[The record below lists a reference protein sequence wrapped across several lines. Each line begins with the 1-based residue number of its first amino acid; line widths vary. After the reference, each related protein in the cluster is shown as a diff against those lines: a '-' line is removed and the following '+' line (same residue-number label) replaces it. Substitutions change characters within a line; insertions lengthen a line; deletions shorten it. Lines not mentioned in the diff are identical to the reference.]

1 MAERERVILIGGGFG
16 GLQAAR
22 GLAGQAVDV
31 TLIDRNNYHLF
42 QPLLYQVATAAISPA
57 DIAHPIR
64 AVFRRA
70 PNIRVLMAEVTG
82 IDVAARQVTLHDD
95 EVLAYDSLIVASGA
109 THAYFGHDDWAA
121 HAPGLKTIGDALAL
135 RSRFLRAFEL
145 AERTSEPAR
154 RQQLLTF
161 VIIGAGPTGVE
172 LAGAIAE
179 IARSVLPGEFRSIRA
194 EDTRILL
201 LEAGPRPLSAFPEP
215 LSAAAREQL
224 ERLGVEVRCGQPVAE
239 VAAGR
244 VTVGGEPIAAECIF
258 WAAGVAA
265 SPLGGLLGAAVD
277 RVGRVLVTDQ
287 LALPDHPEVMVIG
300 DLASVR
306 DRLGQ
311 PVPGVAPAAMQMGR
325 YAARR
330 ILARRVGHRVEPFVY
345 RDKGSLAVIGR
356 GAAVASLAGRQLRG
370 PMAWLAWLGIHIW
383 FLIDFRNRVLVMLQ
397 WAWDYLDV
405 QRGARLITV
414 LRPTPPPIEDEP

>member
-1 MAERERVILIGGGFG
+1 MAERERVVIIGGGFG

-22 GLAGQAVDV
+22 GLAGKPVDV
-31 TLIDRNNYHLF
+31 TLVDRNNYHLF

-64 AVFRRA
+64 AVFRHAR
-70 PNIRVLMAEVTG
+70 NIRVLMAEATA
-82 IDVAARQVTLHDD
+82 IDVEARQVTLHDG

-121 HAPGLKTIGDALAL
+121 HAPGLKTVGDALAM
-135 RSRFLRAFEL
+135 RGRFLRAFEL
-145 AERTSEPAR
+145 AERTADPER
-154 RQQLLTF
+154 RRALLTF
-161 VIIGAGPTGVE
+161 VVIGAGPTGVE

-179 IARSVLPGEFRSIRA
+179 IARNVLPAEFRTIA
-194 EDTRILL
+194 ADEARILL
-201 LEAGPRPLSAFPEP
+201 LEAGPRPLAAFPES
-215 LSAAAREQL
+215 LSGAAGEQL
-224 ERLGVEVRCGQPVAE
+224 AQLGVEVRCGEPVTAIE
-239 VAAGR
+239 DGR
-244 VTVGGEPIAAECIF
+244 VAIGDEVIAAECIF
-258 WAAGVAA
+258 WAAGVSA
-265 SPLGGLLGAAVD
+265 SPLGRLLGAPVD
-277 RVGRVLVTDQ
+277 RAGRVIVTEQ

-300 DLASVR
+300 DLASVK
-306 DRLGQ
+306 DPLGK

-330 ILARRVGHRVEPFVY
+330 LLDRRVGNRVEPFRY

-356 GAAVASLAGRQLRG
+356 GAAVASIGGRHLRG
-370 PMAWLAWLGIHIW
+370 PVAWLAWLGIHIW

-397 WAWDYLDV
+397 WAWDYFDV

-414 LRPTPPPIEDEP
+414 LKPTPLPTEEEF